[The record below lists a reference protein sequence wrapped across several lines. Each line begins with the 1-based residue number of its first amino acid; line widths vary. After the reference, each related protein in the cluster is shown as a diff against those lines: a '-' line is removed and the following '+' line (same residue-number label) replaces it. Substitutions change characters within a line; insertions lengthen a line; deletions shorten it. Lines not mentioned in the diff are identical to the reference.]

1 MKNTVIL
8 FFFFVLSSC
17 HQKITQ
23 QDVAKIN
30 GYWEIEKVN
39 LPDFY
44 FEAITKISS
53 NENDKYQFEKLVT
66 KGVEAIQKKK
76 FQKVVLS
83 RKENYDYFEIKG
95 NTGFR
100 KKVNPQLNGR
110 FLVTNQSEKVT
121 LLFEKDQTFL
131 VYSTPFAKWK
141 EEIKSLED
149 KKMVLINST
158 NMEYTYKK
166 TGPINLIENG
176 KKTK

>member
-1 MKNTVIL
+1 MKKTVIL
-8 FFFFVLSSC
+8 VFIFVFSSC
-17 HQKITQ
+17 HQKISQ
-23 QDVAKIN
+23 QDIAKIN

-39 LPDFY
+39 LPDGTEKKY
-44 FEAITKISS
+44 TI
-53 NENDKYQFEKLVT
+53 NET
-66 KGVEAIQKKK
+66 
-76 FQKVVLS
+76 
-83 RKENYDYFEIKG
+83 YDYFEIKG

-121 LLFEKDQTFL
+121 VLFEKDQTFL
-131 VYSTPFAKWK
+131 VYTTPFTKWK

-149 KKMVLINST
+149 KKMVLINSA

-176 KKTK
+176 KKTE

>member
-1 MKNTVIL
+1 MKKTVIL
-8 FFFFVLSSC
+8 FLFFVLSSC
-17 HQKITQ
+17 HQKVTQ

-39 LPDFY
+39 LPDGTEKKY
-44 FEAITKISS
+44 TI
-53 NENDKYQFEKLVT
+53 NET
-66 KGVEAIQKKK
+66 
-76 FQKVVLS
+76 
-83 RKENYDYFEIKG
+83 YDYFEIKG

-121 LLFEKDQTFL
+121 VLFEKDQTFL
-131 VYSTPFAKWK
+131 VYTTPFAKWK

-149 KKMVLINST
+149 KKMVLINSA

-176 KKTK
+176 KKTE

>member
-39 LPDFY
+39 LPDGTEKKY
-44 FEAITKISS
+44 TI
-53 NENDKYQFEKLVT
+53 NET
-66 KGVEAIQKKK
+66 
-76 FQKVVLS
+76 
-83 RKENYDYFEIKG
+83 YDYFEIKG

>member
-1 MKNTVIL
+1 MKKTVIL
-8 FFFFVLSSC
+8 FLFFVLSSC

-23 QDVAKIN
+23 QDVTKIN

-39 LPDFY
+39 LPDGTEKKY
-44 FEAITKISS
+44 TI
-53 NENDKYQFEKLVT
+53 NET
-66 KGVEAIQKKK
+66 
-76 FQKVVLS
+76 
-83 RKENYDYFEIKG
+83 YDYFEIKG

-121 LLFEKDQTFL
+121 VLFEKDQTFL
-131 VYSTPFAKWK
+131 VYTTPFTKWK

-149 KKMVLINST
+149 KKMVLINSA

-176 KKTK
+176 KKTE

>member
-1 MKNTVIL
+1 MKKTVIL
-8 FFFFVLSSC
+8 FFFFILSSC

-39 LPDFY
+39 LPDGTEKKY
-44 FEAITKISS
+44 TI
-53 NENDKYQFEKLVT
+53 NET
-66 KGVEAIQKKK
+66 
-76 FQKVVLS
+76 
-83 RKENYDYFEIKG
+83 YDYFEIKG

-100 KKVNPQLNGR
+100 KKANPQLNGR

-121 LLFEKDQTFL
+121 VLFEKDQTFL
-131 VYSTPFAKWK
+131 VYTTPFAKWK

-149 KKMVLINST
+149 KKMVLINSA

-176 KKTK
+176 KKTE

>member
-1 MKNTVIL
+1 MKKTVIL
-8 FFFFVLSSC
+8 FLFFVLSSC
-17 HQKITQ
+17 HQKVTQ

-39 LPDFY
+39 LPDGTEKKY
-44 FEAITKISS
+44 TI
-53 NENDKYQFEKLVT
+53 NET
-66 KGVEAIQKKK
+66 
-76 FQKVVLS
+76 
-83 RKENYDYFEIKG
+83 YDYFEIKG

-100 KKVNPQLNGR
+100 KKANPQLNGR

-121 LLFEKDQTFL
+121 VLFEKDQTFL
-131 VYSTPFAKWK
+131 VYTTPFAKWK

-149 KKMVLINST
+149 KKMVLINSA

-176 KKTK
+176 KKTE

>member
-1 MKNTVIL
+1 MKKTVIL

-39 LPDFY
+39 LPDGTEKKY
-44 FEAITKISS
+44 TI
-53 NENDKYQFEKLVT
+53 NET
-66 KGVEAIQKKK
+66 
-76 FQKVVLS
+76 
-83 RKENYDYFEIKG
+83 YDYFEIKG

-131 VYSTPFAKWK
+131 VYSTPFTKWK

>member
-1 MKNTVIL
+1 MKKTVIL

-39 LPDFY
+39 LPDGTEKKY
-44 FEAITKISS
+44 TI
-53 NENDKYQFEKLVT
+53 NET
-66 KGVEAIQKKK
+66 
-76 FQKVVLS
+76 
-83 RKENYDYFEIKG
+83 YDYFEIKG

-121 LLFEKDQTFL
+121 VLFEKDQTFL
-131 VYSTPFAKWK
+131 VYVTPFNKWK
-141 EEIKSLED
+141 EEIK
-149 KKMVLINST
+149 
-158 NMEYTYKK
+158 Y
-166 TGPINLIENG
+166 G
-176 KKTK
+176 

>member
-1 MKNTVIL
+1 MKKTVIL

-39 LPDFY
+39 LPDGTEKKY
-44 FEAITKISS
+44 TI
-53 NENDKYQFEKLVT
+53 NET
-66 KGVEAIQKKK
+66 
-76 FQKVVLS
+76 
-83 RKENYDYFEIKG
+83 YDYFEIKG

-121 LLFEKDQTFL
+121 VLFEKDQTFL
-131 VYSTPFAKWK
+131 VYTTPFAKWK

>member
-1 MKNTVIL
+1 MKKTVIL

-39 LPDFY
+39 LPDGTEKKY
-44 FEAITKISS
+44 TI
-53 NENDKYQFEKLVT
+53 NET
-66 KGVEAIQKKK
+66 
-76 FQKVVLS
+76 
-83 RKENYDYFEIKG
+83 YDYFEIKG

>member
-1 MKNTVIL
+1 MKKTVIL

-39 LPDFY
+39 LPDGTEKKY
-44 FEAITKISS
+44 TI
-53 NENDKYQFEKLVT
+53 NET
-66 KGVEAIQKKK
+66 
-76 FQKVVLS
+76 
-83 RKENYDYFEIKG
+83 YDYFEIKG

-121 LLFEKDQTFL
+121 VLFEKDQTFL
-131 VYSTPFAKWK
+131 VYTTPFAKWK

-149 KKMVLINST
+149 KKMVLINSA

-176 KKTK
+176 KKTE

>member
-39 LPDFY
+39 LPDGTEKKY
-44 FEAITKISS
+44 TI
-53 NENDKYQFEKLVT
+53 NET
-66 KGVEAIQKKK
+66 
-76 FQKVVLS
+76 
-83 RKENYDYFEIKG
+83 YDYFEIKG

-131 VYSTPFAKWK
+131 VYSTPFTKWK

>member
-1 MKNTVIL
+1 MKKTVIL
-8 FFFFVLSSC
+8 FFFFILSSC

-39 LPDFY
+39 LPDGTEKKY
-44 FEAITKISS
+44 TI
-53 NENDKYQFEKLVT
+53 NET
-66 KGVEAIQKKK
+66 
-76 FQKVVLS
+76 
-83 RKENYDYFEIKG
+83 YDYFEIKG

-131 VYSTPFAKWK
+131 VYSTPFTKWK

>member
-1 MKNTVIL
+1 MKKTVIL
-8 FFFFVLSSC
+8 FLFFVLSSC

-23 QDVAKIN
+23 QDVTKIN

-39 LPDFY
+39 LPDGTEKKY
-44 FEAITKISS
+44 TI
-53 NENDKYQFEKLVT
+53 NET
-66 KGVEAIQKKK
+66 
-76 FQKVVLS
+76 
-83 RKENYDYFEIKG
+83 YDYFEIKG

-121 LLFEKDQTFL
+121 VLFEKDQTFL
-131 VYSTPFAKWK
+131 VYTTPFAKWK

-149 KKMVLINST
+149 KKMVLINSA

-176 KKTK
+176 KKTE

>member
-1 MKNTVIL
+1 MKKTVIL
-8 FFFFVLSSC
+8 FLFFVLSSC

-23 QDVAKIN
+23 QDVTKIN

-39 LPDFY
+39 LPDGTEKKY
-44 FEAITKISS
+44 MI
-53 NENDKYQFEKLVT
+53 NET
-66 KGVEAIQKKK
+66 
-76 FQKVVLS
+76 
-83 RKENYDYFEIKG
+83 YDYFEIKG

-121 LLFEKDQTFL
+121 VLFEKDQTFL
-131 VYSTPFAKWK
+131 VYTTPFAKWK

-149 KKMVLINST
+149 KKMVLINSA

-176 KKTK
+176 KKTE

>member
-1 MKNTVIL
+1 MKKTVIL
-8 FFFFVLSSC
+8 FLFFVLSSC

-39 LPDFY
+39 LPDGTEKKY
-44 FEAITKISS
+44 TI
-53 NENDKYQFEKLVT
+53 NET
-66 KGVEAIQKKK
+66 
-76 FQKVVLS
+76 
-83 RKENYDYFEIKG
+83 YDYFEIKG

-121 LLFEKDQTFL
+121 VLFEKDQTFL
-131 VYSTPFAKWK
+131 VYTTPFAKWK

-149 KKMVLINST
+149 KKMVLINSA

-176 KKTK
+176 KKTE